1 MVAALLIKQWKKSFE
16 VKKLK
21 KLFDTLVDGS
31 VALISRFLPD
41 AYILVLL
48 LTVILFIAAIPVTGI
63 APAEGITV
71 LDRLI
76 DLVYKGWYG
85 GFWNL
90 LGFGMQMVLIVVTGT
105 MFANTEP
112 VHKIIVKIASVPKTP
127 KQALILV
134 SAVGMVAYF
143 LQWGAALIVCA
154 VLAQEVA
161 KKVKGIHYP
170 LLVAAA
176 YVGNAFCLVGIS
188 GTIALNVAGGWNFE
202 GVWSTTGIP
211 FRETVFAPYNLF
223 IYVVG
228 AIVLCLLITAMHPS
242 PEKTKTVD
250 PSIFNEVS
258 AAKVYKSPSEMTPAE
273 KLETSVLL
281 NGAITCIGFF
291 CVIWS
296 FVDSLYI
303 KKQSFS
309 LSINQVNMIF
319 LFASIAMYKTPVRTV
334 EAVKKSLGGAVGVV
348 LQMPFYAGI
357 AELISYNGG
366 STGVSIAQVIAGFFV
381 HISNAQTFPLFTC
394 LSAVIVKLFVPSG
407 GAQWAVQGP
416 IVMQAVQSF
425 MPAVSEGKAAMA
437 LSWGNSC
444 CNLLQPFWLIPVL
457 EVAKL
462 KVRDVMGYCVIC
474 LIALLVIISAGLLF
488 L

>member
-1 MVAALLIKQWKKSFE
+1 MRKRMLSAAMAGMMAVSM
-16 VKKLK
+16 
-21 KLFDTLVDGS
+21 TACGGS
-31 VALISRFLPD
+31 K
-41 AYILVLL
+41 
-48 LTVILFIAAIPVTGI
+48 
-63 APAEGITV
+63 PAETTAAATEAATSAEETKAEETTAEAADEAGTEGGTFTV
-71 LDRLI
+71 GFDQDFPPMGFVGDDGQYTGF
-76 DLVYKGWYG
+76 DL
-85 GFWNL
+85 
-90 LGFGMQMVLIVVTGT
+90 
-105 MFANTEP
+105 E
-112 VHKIIVKIASVPKTP
+112 
-127 KQALILV
+127 
-134 SAVGMVAYF
+134 
-143 LQWGAALIVCA
+143 
-154 VLAQEVA
+154 LAQEVA
-161 KKVKGIHYP
+161 KQVKGIHYP

-188 GTIALNVAGGWNFE
+188 GTIALNVAGGWTFD

-223 IYVVG
+223 IYLVG

-250 PSIFNEVS
+250 PAIFAEETVE
-258 AAKVYKSPSEMTPAE
+258 KQYRPRSEMTPAE

-281 NGAITCIGFF
+281 NGLIAFIGFF

-334 EAVKKSLGGAVGVV
+334 AAVKKSLGGAVGVV

-357 AELISYNGG
+357 AGLISYHGG

-381 HISNAQTFPLFTC
+381 HISNVQTFPLFTC

-474 LIALLVIISAGLLF
+474 LLALLVIISVGLLF

>member
-1 MVAALLIKQWKKSFE
+1 MKKI
-16 VKKLK
+16 
-21 KLFDTLVDGS
+21 FDALVDGS

-48 LTVILFIAAIPVTGI
+48 LTVILFVVAVPVTGI

-71 LDRLI
+71 ADRLVN
-76 DLVYKGWYG
+76 LVYDGWYG

-112 VHKIIVKIASVPKTP
+112 VHRIIVKIASIPKTP
-127 KQALILV
+127 RQALLLV

-161 KKVKGIHYP
+161 KQVKGIHYP

-188 GTIALNVAGGWNFE
+188 GTIALNVAGGWTFD

-223 IYVVG
+223 IYLVG

-242 PEKTKTVD
+242 PEKTK
-250 PSIFNEVS
+250 
-258 AAKVYKSPSEMTPAE
+258 SEMTPAE

-281 NGAITCIGFF
+281 NGLIAFIGFF

-334 EAVKKSLGGAVGVV
+334 AAVKKSLGGAVGVV

-357 AELISYNGG
+357 AGLISYHGG

-381 HISNAQTFPLFTC
+381 HISNVQTFPLFTC

-474 LIALLVIISAGLLF
+474 LLALLVIISVGLLF

>member
-1 MVAALLIKQWKKSFE
+1 MKKI
-16 VKKLK
+16 
-21 KLFDTLVDGS
+21 FDALVDGS

-48 LTVILFIAAIPVTGI
+48 LTVILFVVAVPVTGI

-71 LDRLI
+71 ADRLVN
-76 DLVYKGWYG
+76 LVYDGWYG

-112 VHKIIVKIASVPKTP
+112 VHRIIVKIASIPKTP
-127 KQALILV
+127 RQALLLV

-161 KKVKGIHYP
+161 KQVKGIHYP

-188 GTIALNVAGGWNFE
+188 GTIALNVAGGWTFD

-223 IYVVG
+223 IYLVG

-250 PSIFNEVS
+250 PAIFAEETVE
-258 AAKVYKSPSEMTPAE
+258 KQYRPRSEMTPAE

-281 NGAITCIGFF
+281 NGLIAFIGFF

-334 EAVKKSLGGAVGVV
+334 AAVKKSLGGAVGVV

-357 AELISYNGG
+357 A
-366 STGVSIAQVIAGFFV
+366 GFFV
-381 HISNAQTFPLFTC
+381 HISNVQTFPLFTC

-474 LIALLVIISAGLLF
+474 LLALLVIISVGLLF